1 MTQTMTA
8 VAKQPQMTAQQQ
20 AIVTFNNK
28 VNGSYVQNQLKS
40 VLGANSGTFAT
51 SLVEIFTNDK
61 KLQGCDAN
69 KVVQEAIKAAAL
81 KLPLN
86 KQLGYAYL
94 MVFNNWDKEARKAVP
109 TPTLTI
115 GYRGYIQMAMRT
127 GQYRN
132 INADV
137 VYEGELRGKDKLS
150 GSIDLSGEKTSDR
163 IEGFFARFETVN
175 GFSKTLYMSLA
186 EMAAYA
192 LKYSP
197 SFKRKPTKE
206 DPIPTVD
213 NLCDLANGQAQNGPT
228 GKVGWEGDF
237 LSMGIKTVL
246 RRLLSKYG
254 YLSIEMMGALSE
266 DEATA
271 TTQQVRDEE
280 FTEVKEVINVDTETG
295 EVLNESEPHE
305 ASLGLSKPLEKA
317 GDADDDN
324 PFK

>member
-8 VAKQPQMTAQQQ
+8 VVKQPQMTAQQQ

-61 KLQGCDAN
+61 KLQGCDVN
-69 KVVQEAIKAAAL
+69 KVVQEAIKAATL

-94 MVFNNWDKEARKAVP
+94 MVFNNWDKETRKSIP

-163 IEGFFARFETVN
+163 IEGFFAIFEDLVYVACGN
-175 GFSKTLYMSLA
+175 GSVCAEVFS
-186 EMAAYA
+186 
-192 LKYSP
+192 
-197 SFKRKPTKE
+197 
-206 DPIPTVD
+206 IV
-213 NLCDLANGQAQNGPT
+213 QAQGNEGRPYTYSGQSLRPCERT
-228 GKVGWEGDF
+228 GTEWTDGKG
-237 LSMGIKTVL
+237 
-246 RRLLSKYG
+246 RLG
-254 YLSIEMMGALSE
+254 
-266 DEATA
+266 
-271 TTQQVRDEE
+271 R
-280 FTEVKEVINVDTETG
+280 
-295 EVLNESEPHE
+295 
-305 ASLGLSKPLEKA
+305 
-317 GDADDDN
+317 
-324 PFK
+324 